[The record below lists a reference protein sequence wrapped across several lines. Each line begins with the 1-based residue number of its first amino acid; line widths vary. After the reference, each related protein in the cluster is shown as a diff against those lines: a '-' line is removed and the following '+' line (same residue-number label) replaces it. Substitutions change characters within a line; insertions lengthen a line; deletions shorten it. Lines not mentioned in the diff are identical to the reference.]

1 MNPYILLVFSVLF
14 AASNNLLLHRFGNR
28 GLDGARGLFL
38 FNSLVSVVWSVLLFG
53 YGIISGTLG
62 LHPEAMLWGIAYGT
76 VTALFLLCKMQA
88 MSTGPVSLTSFIG
101 CASLLV
107 STGFGV
113 VVLHEGASVIQMTG
127 VLTLIIALFL
137 VISPKGGKADKKW
150 MIWCAAFF
158 MCSAAVGIIFK
169 LFGRSAQAEK
179 VDTMMLTAAVW
190 SAVLFAAG
198 AIAAAVSGRGKRG
211 RDGPETK
218 FIFPREA
225 IIYVLACGVV
235 SCLYNR
241 LNISLA
247 GMLPSVV
254 FFPVFNGSVILIS
267 TLAGVFA
274 FREKLRG
281 CQIVGISVGVFA
293 LILTSGSADTIISQL
308 FLKG

>member
-1 MNPYILLVFSVLF
+1 MLLAFSVIF

-38 FNSLVSVVWSVLLFG
+38 FNSLVSVVWAVLLCL

-62 LHPEAMLWGIAYGT
+62 LYPEAMLWGIAYGT
-76 VTALFLLCKMQA
+76 VTAMFLLCKMQA

-113 VVLHEGASVIQMTG
+113 AVLNEGASAIQIIG

-137 VISPKGGKADKKW
+137 VISPKGGKADRRW
-150 MIWCAAFF
+150 IVWCAAFF

-169 LFGRSAQAEK
+169 LFGRSAQAGN

-190 SAVLFAAG
+190 SAVLFAVG
-198 AIAAAVSGRGKRG
+198 AVAASMSKRGKSVRADS
-211 RDGPETK
+211 REK
-218 FIFPREA
+218 FTFPREA
-225 IIYVLACGVV
+225 VIYVLACGVV

-281 CQIVGISVGVFA
+281 CQIAGISVGVIA